1 MIIVVFYMLNRIL
14 KKFWIACPS
23 LAPSDNG
30 VGIFLNI
37 HWDLNLN
44 NLDMIVED
52 WCGFGFRI
60 FRAGTIRVESPNTS
74 ALSPS
79 WMRENPQLGAEPGD

>member
-23 LAPSDNG
+23 LAPSDND

-60 FRAGTIRVESPNTS
+60 FREIAMM
-74 ALSPS
+74 AC
-79 WMRENPQLGAEPGD
+79 